1 MGKYPTSLF
10 LFSKKPEITQTKI
23 TMRFIFLAI
32 LFFISTFLSGQ
43 DDQNPC
49 LTNQN
54 FHLVILGSSTAAG
67 TGPSSADSTWVNRYR
82 KFLQEINPNNLVTN
96 LAIGGTTTYHI
107 MPDWFTPPP
116 NRPTSNPNNN
126 VSQAVALGADAII
139 VNMPSND
146 ASNFF
151 GIDEQM
157 FNFQTIAA
165 VADSANIP
173 VWICTPQ
180 PKTPFGATQD
190 AIQLG
195 VRDSVFSTFGNM
207 AIDFWNGIALPSND
221 IDPIFDSGDGTHLND
236 AAHAILVDRVR
247 DKNILSAI
255 FQPAEGTDFSIGNYE
270 ILNPKFCGDPA
281 TIIQGEIINLAED
294 DFSPIY
300 IQHDVY
306 NSSTTIQTTLYDTI
320 FGGLNACES
329 ATFEF
334 YTNTFEAASYSIVST
349 VSSANDTIYW
359 NNISSVLNFT
369 TQAPPSLTPQNDT
382 ICKDEMAILS
392 VDFENT
398 DTIFWFENL
407 TDLVPIGNGNNFTT
421 PATDISQT
429 YFVEGISG
437 DLFFKESLFTTNNSN
452 KNWNGV
458 MINLVAHETLTL
470 DSFSLK
476 LEDIGNQGVIAYFKN
491 GSYEGF
497 ENDASAWTFWG
508 VDSVEVLASGNFHNV
523 DFGNKILEQGDT
535 LGIYFHLQ
543 NGGARLSYNDAT
555 DWVSRSTDE
564 LEIRSGSGITHTFGI
579 IYFPRDWNG
588 EVFYHHGFN
597 PEGDC
602 SSGRVEVSA
611 IVSEPI
617 VDLGNDT
624 LIVSNQSISLN
635 GGAGFSQFIW
645 NGIEG
650 TQFYNIDSTY
660 FGIGTHEIILEAINE
675 FGCSAFDTIEIT
687 ITEFVG
693 VSDEQFL
700 KNNFEVY
707 PNPTQDFFW
716 IKNLNSST
724 VKIQLFDIFGKN
736 VFEETTIGDL
746 QISVSHFPKGV
757 YFLHLK
763 NENGWG
769 VEKIVIE

>member
-1 MGKYPTSLF
+1 
-10 LFSKKPEITQTKI
+10 
-23 TMRFIFLAI
+23 MRFIFSTI
-32 LFFISTFLSGQ
+32 LLLISISLLGQ
-43 DDQNPC
+43 DEQNPC
-49 LTNQN
+49 LTNQD
-54 FHLVILGSSTAAG
+54 FHIVILGSSTAAG
-67 TGPSSADSTWVNRYR
+67 TGPSSSDSTWVNRYR

-107 MPDWFTPPP
+107 MPDWFAAPP
-116 NRPTSNPNNN
+116 NRPTANPNNN
-126 VSQAVALGADAII
+126 VSQAITLGADAII

-173 VWICTPQ
+173 VWVCTTQ
-180 PKTPFGATQD
+180 PKTPFGAAQD

-195 VRDSVFSTFGNM
+195 VRDSIFSTFGNM

-221 IDPIFDSGDGTHLND
+221 IDPMFDSGDGTHLND
-236 AAHAILVDRVR
+236 AAHNILVNRVR
-247 DKNILSAI
+247 VKNILSEI
-255 FQPAEGTDFSIGNYE
+255 FQPAQGTDFAMGNYE
-270 ILNPKFCGDPA
+270 IINPKLCGDSV
-281 TIIQGEIINLAED
+281 TIIQGEIVNLAED
-294 DFSPIY
+294 DFSDIY
-300 IQHDVY
+300 IVHDVY
-306 NSSTTIQTTLYDTI
+306 HSSATQLTFYDTI

-329 ATFEF
+329 VVFEF
-334 YTNTFEAASYSIVST
+334 SANTFEAGNYSILSALT
-349 VSSANDTIYW
+349 SANDSIFG
-359 NNISSVLNFT
+359 NNISSVLNFA
-369 TQAPPSLTPQNDT
+369 TQAAPSLTPQNDT
-382 ICKDEMAILS
+382 ICKNEMAFLS

-407 TDLVPIGNGNNFTT
+407 TDLMPIGNGNNFMV
-421 PATDISQT
+421 PATEISQS
-429 YFVEGISG
+429 YFAEGING

-476 LEDIGNQGVIAYFKN
+476 MEDVGTQGVVAYFKN

-497 ENDASAWTFWG
+497 ENDAAAWTLWG
-508 VDSVEVLASGNFHNV
+508 VDSVEVLTSGGFYNIH
-523 DFGNKILEQGDT
+523 FGNKIMEQGDT
-535 LGIYFHLQ
+535 LGIYFHLE

-564 LEIRSGSGITHTFGI
+564 LEVRSGSGITHTFGI

-611 IVSEPI
+611 IVSEPFA
-617 VDLGNDT
+617 DLGNDT
-624 LIVSNQSISLN
+624 MIVSNQNILLD
-635 GGAGFSQFIW
+635 GGVSFSQFIW
-645 NGIEG
+645 NGVEG
-650 TQFYNIDSTY
+650 GQFYNIDSTN
-660 FGIGTHEIILEAINE
+660 FGIGVYEIILEAINE
-675 FGCSAFDTIEIT
+675 FGCAAFDTIEIT

-693 VSDEQFL
+693 ISNEQFL
-700 KNNFEVY
+700 KNNFQVF
-707 PNPTQDFFW
+707 PNPTQNFFW
-716 IKNLNSST
+716 VKNLNSIT
-724 VKIQLFDIFGKN
+724 VEIQLFDIFGKN
-736 VFEETTIGDL
+736 VFEKIAIDDL
-746 QISVSHFPKGV
+746 QISVSHFPKGI
-757 YFLHLK
+757 YFLKLK
-763 NENGWG
+763 NKNGWG
-769 VEKIVIE
+769 VERIVIK

>member
-1 MGKYPTSLF
+1 
-10 LFSKKPEITQTKI
+10 
-23 TMRFIFLAI
+23 MRSIFLVI
-32 LFFISTFLSGQ
+32 LFFISTTLLGQ

-49 LTNQN
+49 LNNQD
-54 FHLVILGSSTAAG
+54 FHIVILGSSTAAG
-67 TGPSSADSTWVNRYR
+67 TGPSSSDSTWVNRYR
-82 KFLQEINPNNLVTN
+82 KFLQDINPNNLVTN

-107 MPDWFTPPP
+107 MPDWFAPPS
-116 NRPTSNPNNN
+116 NRPTSNSNNN
-126 VSQAVALGADAII
+126 VSQAISLGADAII

-146 ASNFF
+146 ASNNF
-151 GIDEQM
+151 GIDAQM
-157 FNFQTIAA
+157 FNFQTIST
-165 VADSANIP
+165 VADSVNIP
-173 VWICTPQ
+173 VWICTTQ
-180 PKTPFGATQD
+180 PKTPFGVTQD

-195 VRDSVFSTFGNM
+195 VRDSIFSIFGNK

-221 IDPIFDSGDGTHLND
+221 IDPMFDSGDGTHLND
-236 AAHAILVDRVR
+236 AAHAILFERVQ
-247 DKNILSAI
+247 DKNVLSEI
-255 FQPAEGTDFSIGNYE
+255 FEPTLGTELMMGNYTV
-270 ILNPKFCGDPA
+270 LNPMLCGDSE
-281 TIIQGEIINLAED
+281 TIVQGEIINIGED
-294 DFSPIY
+294 NFSDIH
-300 IQHDVY
+300 IQHDFY
-306 NSSTTIQTTLYDTI
+306 ISTSMFPTTFYDTI

-329 ATFEF
+329 ISFDF
-334 YTNTFEAASYSIVST
+334 SVNTFDTASYSIL
-349 VSSANDTIYW
+349 SAIISPNDSITW
-359 NNISSVLNFT
+359 NNISPVINFT
-369 TQAPPSLTPQNDT
+369 TQVPPILTPQNDT
-382 ICKDEMAILS
+382 ICKNEMAFLS

-407 TDLVPIGNGNNFTT
+407 TDLVPIGSGNNLTT
-421 PATDISQT
+421 SPMDISQT
-429 YFVEGISG
+429 YFAEGISG

-476 LEDIGNQGVIAYFKN
+476 LEDIGSQGVVAYFKN

-508 VDSVEVLASGNFHNV
+508 VDFVEVLTSGNFHHVN
-523 DFGNKILEQGDT
+523 FGNKILEQGDT

-617 VDLGNDT
+617 IDLGNDT
-624 LIVSNQSISLN
+624 IIISNQNISLD
-635 GGAGFSQFIW
+635 GGANFTQYFW

-650 TQFYNIDSTY
+650 GQFYNIDSTS
-660 FGIGTHEIILEAINE
+660 FGIGTHEVILEAINE
-675 FGCSAFDTIEIT
+675 FGCTVLDTIEIT

-693 VSDEQFL
+693 ISNEYFI
-700 KNNFEVY
+700 KNNFEVF

-716 IKNLNSST
+716 VKNLNSSA
-724 VKIQLFDIFGKN
+724 VKIQLFDLFGKM
-736 VFEETTIGDL
+736 VFEKTIVDNL
-746 QISVSHFPKGV
+746 QISVSHLPKGV

-763 NENGWG
+763 NKHGWG
-769 VEKIVIE
+769 VERIIIE